1 VIRRTSLRGYR
12 LFLLRSPG
20 LHVLL
25 LETLDAARRIHQLL
39 LSGEERVAAGADFHA
54 DIALMRGPRLE
65 RVTAR
70 ADHINFFISG
80 VDSGFHVAGKFL
92 SGEIQV

>member
-1 VIRRTSLRGYR
+1 MALARHR

-25 LETLDAARRIHQLL
+25 LEPLDAPCRIHQLL
-39 LSGEERVAAGADFHA
+39 LSGEKRVAARTDFHV
-54 DIALMRGPRLE
+54 DVALVRGPRLE
-65 RVTAR
+65 LVTTC
-70 ADHINFFISG
+70 ADHGNFFVSG
-80 VDSGFHVAGKFL
+80 VDSCFHVAGKFL